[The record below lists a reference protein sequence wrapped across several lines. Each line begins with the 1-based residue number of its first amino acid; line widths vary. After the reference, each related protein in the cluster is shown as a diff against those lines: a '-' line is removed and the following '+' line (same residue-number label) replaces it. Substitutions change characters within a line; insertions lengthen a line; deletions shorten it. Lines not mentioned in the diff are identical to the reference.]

1 MDTDHAVEVRG
12 LKHYYGQRAA
22 LAGIDFQVHRGEIFG
37 LLGPNGGGKST
48 TFRILSTL
56 MVPSAGSAEIFG
68 YDVVGEPGAVRRH
81 IGVVFQSP
89 SLDKKLSVRENLR
102 HQGHLYGLRG
112 ADLKR
117 RISEVL
123 SGMRLSDR
131 AGEMVQKLSGGLA
144 RRVELAKGVLHRP
157 RLLLLDEPSTGLD
170 PVARR
175 DVWRQLEQLREK
187 LGITVLMT
195 THIME
200 EANDCDR
207 IAILDRGKIVA
218 LDSPANLRAEIQ
230 ADCLIVETSEPG
242 ELCAAVREKFGGDPV
257 VVDGH
262 VRIERKE
269 GHRFVA
275 QLAETF
281 PGRFDAVRVGT
292 PTLED
297 VFIHRTGH
305 QFDQE
310 GEGPDE

>member
-22 LAGIDFQVHRGEIFG
+22 LAGIDFQVQRGEIFG

-48 TFRILSTL
+48 TFKILATL

-68 YDVVGEPGAVRRH
+68 YDVVGNPGAVRRH

-117 RISEVL
+117 RINEVL
-123 SGMRLSDR
+123 SGMRLLDR

-170 PVARR
+170 PAARR
-175 DVWRQLEQLREK
+175 DVWRQLEHLREK

-200 EANDCDR
+200 EANACDR
-207 IAILDRGKIVA
+207 IAILDRGNIVA

-230 ADCLIVETSEPG
+230 ADCLIVETSEPE
-242 ELCAAVREKFGGDPV
+242 ELCAAVREKFGGDPA

-262 VRIERKE
+262 VRIERSE

-305 QFDQE
+305 QFDQP
-310 GEGPDE
+310 GEGSDE